1 MGAGAGPPASA
12 VWGAKGL
19 RWLRG
24 PAAARRW
31 CRWRAGD
38 GDPRRVRGHGRC
50 PTRVGVLRSE
60 KHLHPWARPGLRAEP
75 PALGAPGPFAPA
87 RRAAAWQDGA
97 LGSPT
102 AASAAGAV
110 SSGEGSVPGG
120 LAEVGSA
127 APAKEAAGAGTEFLS
142 VPGRPPP
149 SLGERACPG
158 PAAELQPQRHRC
170 RLPGGAVGASG
181 KQGSCGHPM
190 GTAAALLGWGWPE
203 RLLGQPGLGAKGK
216 VAAPG
221 QPALPV
227 LPMVVCGEQA
237 WQPGLCSSAP
247 SPKKQ

>member
-1 MGAGAGPPASA
+1 M
-12 VWGAKGL
+12 V
-19 RWLRG
+19 
-24 PAAARRW
+24 
-31 CRWRAGD
+31 C
-38 GDPRRVRGHGRC
+38 
-50 PTRVGVLRSE
+50 VLRPE

-75 PALGAPGPFAPA
+75 PALGPPA
-87 RRAAAWQDGA
+87 ASRRAAARQDGA

-102 AASAAGAV
+102 AASACR
-110 SSGEGSVPGG
+110 GG

-127 APAKEAAGAGTEFLS
+127 APAKEAAGAGTEFLP

-149 SLGERACPG
+149 SLEERACPG
-158 PAAELQPQRHRC
+158 PAAELQPQRHRR

-181 KQGSCGHPM
+181 KRGSWGRPM

-203 RLLGQPGLGAKGK
+203 RLLGRPGLGAEGR

-227 LPMVVCGEQA
+227 LPMVACGERA
-237 WQPGLCSSAP
+237 GQPGLCSSAP